1 MELGTQLPLWSIIPF
16 VGMLLSIAII
26 PLVNGHWWEKHM
38 WKVSAFWALA
48 FFVPFLVGF
57 GVQLAVGHGLEVILL
72 DYVPFIILIL
82 GLFTVSGGIVIR
94 GSLSGTPKVN
104 VVLLLIGTL
113 LASWIG
119 TTGAAMVMIR
129 PLLRANAWRKHRVHQ
144 VVFFIFL
151 VANIGGSLTPIG
163 DPPLFLGFLRGVP
176 FFWTMKL
183 LPMMLLNVAVLI
195 VVFYLLDSYFMR
207 KEGPHPESTG
217 EKVRVEGLHNIVFLL
232 AIVGAV
238 ILSGVLPGTAAFTD
252 PATGDPRGLT
262 LMDSAVAHVA
272 IPYVNL
278 LRDAIILAAAFLA
291 YRTTNARLRTAN
303 GFGWG
308 PIQEVAILF
317 AGIFVTMIPALAILQ
332 ARGSELGLTSP
343 AEFFWATGGL
353 SSFLDNAP
361 TYLVFMTTAASLG
374 ATAGV
379 ETTLGIIDEQLL
391 MAVSAGA
398 VFMGANTYIGNAPNF
413 MVRSIAVESEV
424 RMPSFLG
431 YMKWSISILIPLFVV
446 DTLIFF

>member
-1 MELGTQLPLWSIIPF
+1 MELGTQLPLWSIVPF

-26 PLVNGHWWEKHM
+26 PLVNGHWWERHM
-38 WKVSAFWALA
+38 WKVSAFWALV
-48 FFVPFLVGF
+48 FFVPFVVGF
-57 GVQLAVGHGLEVILL
+57 GAEPAVGHGLEVILL

-94 GSLSGTPKVN
+94 GSLAGTPKVN
-104 VVLLLIGTL
+104 VALLLVGTL

-129 PLLRANAWRKHRVHQ
+129 PLLRANAWRRHRVHQ

-195 VVFYLLDSYFMR
+195 VVFYLLDAYFMR
-207 KEGPHPESTG
+207 KEGPHPAGTAGTAGTG
-217 EKVRVEGLHNIVFLL
+217 EKVRVDGLHNVVFLL

-262 LMDSAVAHVA
+262 LMDSADAHVG

-278 LRDAIILAAAFLA
+278 VRDAIILAAAFLA
-291 YRTTNARLRTAN
+291 YRTTSARLRTAN

-343 AEFFWATGGL
+343 AG
-353 SSFLDNAP
+353 SSGPPAHCPASSTTRRP
-361 TYLVFMTTAASLG
+361 TS
-374 ATAGV
+374 
-379 ETTLGIIDEQLL
+379 
-391 MAVSAGA
+391 S
-398 VFMGANTYIGNAPNF
+398 
-413 MVRSIAVESEV
+413 S
-424 RMPSFLG
+424 
-431 YMKWSISILIPLFVV
+431 
-446 DTLIFF
+446 